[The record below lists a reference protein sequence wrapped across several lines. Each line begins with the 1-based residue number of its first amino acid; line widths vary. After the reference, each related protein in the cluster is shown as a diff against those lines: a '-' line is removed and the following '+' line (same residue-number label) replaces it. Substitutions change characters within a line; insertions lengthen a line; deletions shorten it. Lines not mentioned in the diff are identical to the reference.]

1 MIPADVLKNNPD
13 LKELLFELRKT
24 DPDFDFDFNGIDNG
38 MMIQKKSNSLQIN
51 GHTVHNDYNR
61 EISKKITDIITDSRN
76 LNKPKRAFDEI
87 EDLIKSTKQKLKN
100 EVLLGNKNVNDI
112 INF

>member
-61 EISKKITDIITDSRN
+61 EISKKISELIQNATT
-76 LNKPKRAFDEI
+76 KEKAFEKVKK
-87 EDLIKSTKQKLKN
+87 LISDTKNKLKQD
-100 EVLLGNKNVNDI
+100 VLLGTKNVNEI
-112 INF
+112 VNF